1 MKPIVNHNR
10 PVNMDLTSLKFPITA
25 IVSILHRLSGIGI
38 FILLPLALYI
48 LSMSLHSHASYDD
61 LQSLLALHIMKF
73 GLWVFLSSLA
83 YHVVAGVRHIILDMG
98 FGEEIQSAKFSAM
111 IVLIT
116 AIIAIIV
123 LGVWIWCPM

>member
-1 MKPIVNHNR
+1 MNHNR

-38 FILLPLALYI
+38 FLLLPLALYL
-48 LSMSLHSHASYDD
+48 LSMSLHSHSSYDD
-61 LQSLLALHIMKF
+61 MQTMLALRSMKF
-73 GLWVFLSSLA
+73 GLWLFLSSLA
-83 YHVVAGVRHIILDMG
+83 YHVIAGIRHIILDMG
-98 FGEEIQSAKFSAM
+98 FGEEIHAAKLSAK

-116 AIIAIIV
+116 AILSIII